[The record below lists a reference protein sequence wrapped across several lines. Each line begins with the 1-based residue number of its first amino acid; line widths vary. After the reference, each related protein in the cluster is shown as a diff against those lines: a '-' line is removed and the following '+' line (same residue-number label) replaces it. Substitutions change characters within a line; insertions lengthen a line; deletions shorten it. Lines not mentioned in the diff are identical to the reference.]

1 MTLARMMWTAA
12 GTVFL
17 VIGVL
22 GVILPLLPGTV
33 FLLAAS
39 ACFFRGSD
47 RFHRWMTEHRL
58 IGPHLQAVR
67 EGKGMPVRARVI
79 ALVTMWAALA
89 VSVAKLDVIVVE
101 FVLVALGLIGT
112 AVIVRPKL
120 MTLAARRD

>member
-1 MTLARMMWTAA
+1 MTVTRMLWTAA
-12 GTVFL
+12 GVVFL

-22 GVILPLLPGTV
+22 GVMLPLLPGTV

-67 EGKGMPVRARVI
+67 DGKGMPLRARVI
-79 ALVTMWAALA
+79 AITMMWVALA
-89 VSVAKLDVIVVE
+89 VSIAKMDLIVVE
-101 FVLVALGLIGT
+101 MVLVVLALIGT
-112 AVIVRPKL
+112 AVIVRPRL
-120 MTLAARRD
+120 FALAIRRD